1 MFWDERSVKPSR
13 LMSRG
18 KLSHPGRVRGCQE
31 VPLSLCSGCC
41 VGILGS
47 FITWRPVA
55 ALRGM
60 GSTKVHSCTSG
71 EKKKGSG
78 SRRRFVQRDPCL
90 CDLVCIFR
98 RQSET
103 VDLTQFAVV
112 ITCCL
117 VTAIGVNK
125 GGRMWGRS
133 ESYKMFVKIKRDG
146 GRRISNP
153 VSMTNRSADHI
164 QRFLPGWRTGTN
176 TSSVVRWHSTG
187 RVSAQLLVNCPWARR
202 FTSTCYWL

>member
-1 MFWDERSVKPSR
+1 MFWDERCVKPSR

-71 EKKKGSG
+71 EEKKKGAGVDGG
-78 SRRRFVQRDPCL
+78 SFNE
-90 CDLVCIFR
+90 I
-98 RQSET
+98 QSET